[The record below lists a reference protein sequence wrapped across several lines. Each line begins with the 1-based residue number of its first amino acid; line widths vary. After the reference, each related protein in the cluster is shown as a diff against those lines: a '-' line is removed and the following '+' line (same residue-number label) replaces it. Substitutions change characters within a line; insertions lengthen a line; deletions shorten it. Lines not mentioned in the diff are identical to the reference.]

1 LRRKILKIAVTAT
14 GETLDSPVDPRF
26 GRASCFILYDQDSK
40 TFEVV
45 DNTPNLNALQ
55 GAGIQ
60 AAEKILKM
68 GAKALIS
75 GHCGPKAFR
84 VLAAAGIAVY
94 NTGAG
99 TVAEALAEL
108 KAGKLTQ
115 AASADVAGHW

>member
-1 LRRKILKIAVTAT
+1 MKIAVTAT
-14 GETLDSPVDPRF
+14 GKTLDASLDPRF
-26 GRASCFILYDQDSK
+26 GRAAYFILYDQGSQ
-40 TFEVV
+40 TFEAM
-45 DNTPNLNALQ
+45 DNSLNLNAVQ

-60 AAEKILKM
+60 AAEKIVNL
-68 GAKALIS
+68 GAEILIT

-94 NTGAG
+94 NTEAG
-99 TVAEALAEL
+99 TVAEALEEL

>member
-1 LRRKILKIAVTAT
+1 LRRKILKIAVTAA
-14 GETLDSPVDPRF
+14 GETLDSPIDPRF
-26 GRASCFILYDQDSK
+26 GRASCFILYDQD
-40 TFEVV
+40 TQNFEVV
-45 DNTPNLNALQ
+45 DNTPNFNALQ

-60 AAEKILKM
+60 AAEKIVKM

-84 VLAAAGIAVY
+84 VLAVAGIAVY
-94 NTGAG
+94 NTEAD
-99 TVAEALAEL
+99 TVAEALEEL